1 MDNLETLEYPMYQA
15 LWRIKHD
22 GQDALAI
29 ECPDAPILL
38 FIYRCDP
45 GAEEPHDVRE
55 LVVQEKPP
63 NRVEVGWFYQM
74 DRALVRHICT
84 SEKPLLDAKNVE
96 EWVGRVTAIL
106 LKREIIFW
114 EGDDEK
120 ELISFGALDEPVIQL
135 EPPSIEEVVD
145 LDEITYDSGSEDM
158 DIEWF

>member
-1 MDNLETLEYPMYQA
+1 MKTPTLHQTLQA
-15 LWRIKHD
+15 KL
-22 GQDALAI
+22 GG
-29 ECPDAPILL
+29 
-38 FIYRCDP
+38 Y
-45 GAEEPHDVRE
+45 
-55 LVVQEKPP
+55 
-63 NRVEVGWFYQM
+63 VGEHLGTSISYE
-74 DRALVRHICT
+74 DRYGNTV
-84 SEKPLLDAKNVE
+84 EKPLLDAKNVE